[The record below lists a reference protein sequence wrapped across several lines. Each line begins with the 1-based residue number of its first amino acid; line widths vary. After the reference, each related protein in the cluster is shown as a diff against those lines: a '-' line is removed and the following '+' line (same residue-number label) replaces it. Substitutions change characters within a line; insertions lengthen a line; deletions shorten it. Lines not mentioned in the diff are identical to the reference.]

1 MAVISAESS
10 GNPRAVSKTGAQGL
24 MQLEPATAR
33 DLGVT
38 DAFDPAQNIIGG
50 IKYLRQLLGR
60 YKGNV
65 PLALAAYNLGMGAV
79 DAVGDARA
87 LTLDRRGGRLKPR
100 QQRHKVT
107 PLKPSPARTQT
118 PTWNLN
124 LRRQVL

>member
-1 MAVISAESS
+1 MAVIAAESS
-10 GNPRAVSKTGAQGL
+10 GKSRAVSKTGAQGL

-65 PLALAAYNLGMGAV
+65 PLALSAYNLGMGAV
-79 DAVGDARA
+79 DAVGGNISRMPLETQQYVKNIVTAA
-87 LTLDRRGGRLKPR
+87 YGQRG
-100 QQRHKVT
+100 
-107 PLKPSPARTQT
+107 
-118 PTWNLN
+118 
-124 LRRQVL
+124 

>member
-50 IKYLRQLLGR
+50 IKYLRQMLQR

-65 PLALAAYNLGMGAV
+65 ALGLMAYNAGPGNVDKGIYPAESREYARRIIEAAYGK
-79 DAVGDARA
+79 R
-87 LTLDRRGGRLKPR
+87 
-100 QQRHKVT
+100 
-107 PLKPSPARTQT
+107 
-118 PTWNLN
+118 
-124 LRRQVL
+124 